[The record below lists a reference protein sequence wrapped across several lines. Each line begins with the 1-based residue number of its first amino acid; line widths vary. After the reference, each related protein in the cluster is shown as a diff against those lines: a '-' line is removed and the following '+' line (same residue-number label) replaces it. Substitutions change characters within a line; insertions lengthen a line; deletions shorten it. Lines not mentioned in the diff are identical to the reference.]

1 MKKNDDAG
9 KMSCIIRT
17 CFLIAICLGCAGRCL
32 AEFVS
37 STTVGYQRFEIKKGW
52 LALEMP
58 FKEVGGNYFTLNEL
72 LKQNAAREGDV
83 VYYYSLTPTDF
94 SLILEAKVE
103 QTDSGLHFFQVNTNR
118 ADNGDICRVVNR
130 TTNVDHVTLVPTLPS
145 SNAKIRIR
153 FFRRTDEV
161 TNFELS
167 GEVAPLLMEV
177 EKVISDM
184 NSLSVWIKNRIC
196 YQVYRDNIAD
206 IVSMMA
212 KEDGLQMGRS
222 FADELLVVARKAGP
236 IYFYAYV
243 KGKESEPTRV
253 LFNPINGKFINAD
266 KDAGGVEIEIDT
278 STIRKFGT
286 VEDEFAPNVIA
297 SGQRLPVDIV
307 EEMNRLLHAGFFDYK
322 ELFWIVKSDGSTIK
336 VMYDKNSRSVIDCNM
351 GMVCNLERD
360 DIVGLSDVPVP
371 NDRSIERPPIIG
383 RGRYLT
389 HDEVKNLE
397 STIMPFHINL
407 TLWTIISWIIGQILQ
422 GISSRIFGRVTLP
435 KRSSIRKVLSSI
447 FYFVI
452 PIGFIVC
459 LVKRCCPVKKK
470 TEERNTEVLQESAPC
485 DSAGRTGA
493 VATDAVKE
501 TGLGLGDQE
510 AG

>member
-1 MKKNDDAG
+1 MKKNNDSW
-9 KMSCIIRT
+9 KVSCIIKT
-17 CFLIAICLGCAGRCL
+17 CFLVAISLGCTGRCL
-32 AEFVS
+32 AEFAS
-37 STTVGYQRFEIKKGW
+37 AMTVGFQKFEIKKGW

-83 VYYYSLTPTDF
+83 VYYYSVTPTDF

-118 ADNGDICRVVNR
+118 TDNGDICRVVNR
-130 TTNVDHVTLVPTLPS
+130 TTNVDQVILVPTLPS
-145 SNAKIRIR
+145 SNAKLRIR
-153 FFRRTDEV
+153 LFRKTDEV

-167 GEVAPLLMEV
+167 GEVCPLLMDV
-177 EKVISDM
+177 GKVISDV
-184 NSLSVWIKNRIC
+184 NSLSAWIKNRIC

-212 KEDGLQMGRS
+212 KDDSLQLGRS
-222 FADELLVVARKAGP
+222 FVDELLVVARKTGP

-243 KGKESEPTRV
+243 KGKENKPTRV

-266 KDAGGVEIEIDT
+266 KDAEGVEIVIDT

-297 SGQRLPVDIV
+297 SAQRLPVDIV

-336 VMYDKNSRSVIDCNM
+336 VMYDKNSRSVIECEM

-360 DIVGLSDVPVP
+360 DIVGLSDVPFP
-371 NDRSIERPPIIG
+371 KDRSIERPPIIG
-383 RGRYLT
+383 KGRYLT
-389 HDEVKNLE
+389 HDEVKHLE
-397 STIMPFHINL
+397 STIMPYHINL

-422 GISSRIFGRVTLP
+422 GISSRIFGSVTMP
-435 KRSSIRKVLSSI
+435 KRSSIRKVLFMI

-459 LVKRCCPVKKK
+459 LVKRCCSAKKK
-470 TEERNTEVLQESAPC
+470 TEERNADRSTM
-485 DSAGRTGA
+485 G
-493 VATDAVKE
+493 
-501 TGLGLGDQE
+501 
-510 AG
+510 